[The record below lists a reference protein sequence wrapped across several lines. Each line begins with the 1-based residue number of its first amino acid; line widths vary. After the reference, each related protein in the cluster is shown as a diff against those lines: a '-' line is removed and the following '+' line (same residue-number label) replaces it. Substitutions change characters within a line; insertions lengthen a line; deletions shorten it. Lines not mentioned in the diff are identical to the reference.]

1 MEDDRIGSADSACL
15 SWLGRSSQLGPLGR
29 SVEVSQL
36 GRPGGSG
43 GHSRRAVLGA
53 LAGLAA
59 LPGLLATACGGSSSG
74 EGKPQAAKKPVTIRI
89 TARMAPE
96 KDMWPVRVPAFM
108 QAYPYITLETDLHD
122 GDIIEVISTLIA
134 SGTIGDVVHTHPS
147 AAQPQRLY
155 LGKSM
160 RDLDALI
167 ARDKLDLRQWYPQAI
182 DAGRLNGKII
192 SLPFKGKMATVAF
205 FYNQTLFEQAGLK
218 PPDLNTTID
227 QVTEMAIKLT
237 KPDGSV
243 WGMAGNLPKDA
254 RTHTGTIRRWN
265 AELLSKDQKTA
276 TLDTQEART
285 AWSWYYDAFHKR
297 RFMDPTANPADL
309 FQQGKAA
316 MLINVDFNQKT
327 SIHPAAQA
335 QGFTYGAT
343 LAPKGP
349 TGRRGGVWIPD
360 AMQISTITPNLD
372 EAWLALKWFTDHDT
386 GLALALQKSPGTSTT
401 PGARPDVYNDP
412 KFLNHELFPRVLQE
426 LDRDA
431 NQLPE
436 NYQGAIPANF
446 KIPEFNSVLGAA
458 VDKIWKNQAE
468 PTPSFLKALN
478 TDLQNV
484 LDLPA

>member
-29 SVEVSQL
+29 FAEVSQL

-59 LPGLLATACGGSSSG
+59 MPGLLATACGGSSSG

-205 FYNQTLFEQAGLK
+205 F
-218 PPDLNTTID
+218 
-227 QVTEMAIKLT
+227 
-237 KPDGSV
+237 
-243 WGMAGNLPKDA
+243 
-254 RTHTGTIRRWN
+254 
-265 AELLSKDQKTA
+265 
-276 TLDTQEART
+276 
-285 AWSWYYDAFHKR
+285 
-297 RFMDPTANPADL
+297 
-309 FQQGKAA
+309 
-316 MLINVDFNQKT
+316 
-327 SIHPAAQA
+327 
-335 QGFTYGAT
+335 
-343 LAPKGP
+343 
-349 TGRRGGVWIPD
+349 
-360 AMQISTITPNLD
+360 
-372 EAWLALKWFTDHDT
+372 
-386 GLALALQKSPGTSTT
+386 
-401 PGARPDVYNDP
+401 
-412 KFLNHELFPRVLQE
+412 
-426 LDRDA
+426 
-431 NQLPE
+431 
-436 NYQGAIPANF
+436 
-446 KIPEFNSVLGAA
+446 
-458 VDKIWKNQAE
+458 
-468 PTPSFLKALN
+468 
-478 TDLQNV
+478 
-484 LDLPA
+484 